1 VSAYV
6 APECSVHVS
15 ISKGGRRIGFF
26 IAGGALG
33 YVVRE
38 PQQGMELRNGGRELR
53 EVELDVL
60 SVPDELEEVVDSM
73 F

>member
-1 VSAYV
+1 
-6 APECSVHVS
+6 
-15 ISKGGRRIGFF
+15 
-26 IAGGALG
+26 
-33 YVVRE
+33 
-38 PQQGMELRNGGRELR
+38 MELRNGGRELR